1 MHVFLFTINPY
12 VFVHWCCKT
21 IHFLF
26 LDKIS
31 KINHSIILSNLWSIN
46 LFRIIDNN
54 FNLSHAIQYLYF
66 DAILILIFQKSGIKV
81 SRNNCFIFCSKKRDE
96 STIEEDRTIYISNCS
111 ARENQLICVTMLR
124 KLPWKRTGCT
134 MGCCIGRQ
142 ALSRVSLFHPTDMSN
157 AGCISIY
164 APSQNSPR
172 RGRASFSLPF
182 SPPFSYSRR
191 LVDVRRG
198 ISFRYHVCSYDS
210 RCNVPATQVNRFCRF
225 SEWKYFFEE
234 VGFVAWN
241 NFINGYKNHK
251 IILIAR
257 KSTNPFIV
265 HFSQYCTKFRDLIL
279 KLGKVKIPI

>member
-1 MHVFLFTINPY
+1 MQYNI
-12 VFVHWCCKT
+12 C
-21 IHFLF
+21 
-26 LDKIS
+26 IS
-31 KINHSIILSNLWSIN
+31 M
-46 LFRIIDNN
+46 
-54 FNLSHAIQYLYF
+54 QG
-66 DAILILIFQKSGIKV
+66 ILILIFQKSGIKV

-257 KSTNPFIV
+257 KNTNPFIV

-279 KLGKVKIPI
+279 KLGKVKILIRINAPAMYNFSFCSFTRTETPHARHLHFSLYPAVRRRDRPPRSPPN

>member
-1 MHVFLFTINPY
+1 MQYNI
-12 VFVHWCCKT
+12 C
-21 IHFLF
+21 
-26 LDKIS
+26 IS
-31 KINHSIILSNLWSIN
+31 M
-46 LFRIIDNN
+46 
-54 FNLSHAIQYLYF
+54 QG
-66 DAILILIFQKSGIKV
+66 ILILIFQKSGIKV

-257 KSTNPFIV
+257 KNTNPFIV